1 MTKTEKLLQS
11 DGQLYQP
18 MVILYGVIKVGPFRK
33 RSSATFYSPHVFLDP
48 DMVTKYFP
56 TFIKE
61 LIADGSIAANAIT
74 RENKINYSIIETT
87 VAPCILSAIELDEA
101 EDE

>member
-1 MTKTEKLLQS
+1 MSKTEKLLQS

-18 MVILYGVIKVGPFRK
+18 MVIFYDTIKVGFSTK
-33 RSSATFYSPHVFLDP
+33 RTSVTFYSPHVFLDP

-61 LIADGSIAANAIT
+61 LIADGTLPERVIT
-74 RENKINYSIIETT
+74 KDNKIDYSIIETT
-87 VAPCILSAIELDEA
+87 VAPCILSAIELDE
-101 EDE
+101 EE